1 MTSKNDN
8 PLTDAEKV
16 QIATLGKQGDLMAK
30 AIVQLA
36 ADRVLAGL
44 LKAPTTPSTQAT
56 GTGATA
62 WRVNVDESLAV
73 IDAAEKNVAAQVDV
87 VLHSA
92 TQYLVNGQSAI
103 AAVVMKVAADGTASI
118 VFAVGAAATTG
129 QQVAPTNAA
138 IQTAVGAGLS
148 WMKLGETTLNRT
160 GDTTVTQTYDNS
172 KRDVGLKLG

>member
-44 LKAPTTPSTQAT
+44 LKAPTTPSAQI
-56 GTGATA
+56 TGAGNTS
-62 WRVNVDESLAV
+62 WRVNVDEGLAV
-73 IDAAEKNVAAQVDV
+73 VDAAEKNTAAQVDTV
-87 VLHSA
+87 IHSGS
-92 TQYLVNGQSAI
+92 QLLVNGQSAI

-118 VFAVGAAATTG
+118 VTVKGAAATTG
-129 QQVAPTNAA
+129 TQVAPTVAT
-138 IQTAVGAGLS
+138 IQAAVGAGLS

-160 GDTTVTQTYDNS
+160 ADTTVTQTYDNS